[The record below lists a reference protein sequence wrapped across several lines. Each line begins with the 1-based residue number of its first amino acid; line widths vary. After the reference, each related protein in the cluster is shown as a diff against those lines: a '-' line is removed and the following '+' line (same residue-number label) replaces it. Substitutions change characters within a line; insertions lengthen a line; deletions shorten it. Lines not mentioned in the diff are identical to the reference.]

1 MTMAISIIAIIIS
14 LFSAGVCLTVVL
26 EKRRATREL
35 DAIIKDIQS
44 QPVPKNPVA
53 KVDGIGIM
61 SYDKVRNTIV
71 VNGNIEAEGWIAA
84 GKVEE

>member
-1 MTMAISIIAIIIS
+1 MVVSLISLIIS

-26 EKRRATREL
+26 EKRKAAREL

-44 QPVPKNPVA
+44 QPVTESSVA
-53 KVDGIGIM
+53 KVDGIM

-71 VNGNIEAEGWIAA
+71 VKGNIEAEGWIAA
-84 GKVEE
+84 GKEEG